1 MSELIKKLRG
11 NGAVPVTIMTKT
23 LCNEAATELE
33 SLQWR
38 LELEATEARKKIQN
52 LEHNLKVERSQRD
65 RFYREVIEQ
74 DVIIR
79 SLERRLREK
88 P

>member
-1 MSELIKKLRG
+1 MSHPSIKKVKW
-11 NGAVPVTIMTKT
+11 VPYNAEDELKRAMKQIDDLEFRLGV
-23 LCNEAATELE
+23 EA
-33 SLQWR
+33 S
-38 LELEATEARKKIQN
+38 EARKKIEN